1 MNRWL
6 KLAISGMA
14 AVVIAITG
22 VAPPGGAPPAA
33 ANEVTPTITVAATN
47 NTTTVGADANGVLYW
62 STNAGSTWSTSGTTL
77 SDHGVTS
84 IVWNGTHFVASSFFQ
99 GATSTNGRSW
109 STFLLPV
116 GSAYDPGDLISDK
129 EFFSSGTMSVDQI
142 QAFLNGKVLECR
154 SGFVCMK
161 DYRETT
167 YSRDSTVL
175 CKKYK
180 GAENEAAAQIL
191 FKVSNACGV
200 SVQALLVLIQKEQ
213 SLVTHTWPSQGRFDK
228 ATGYACPD
236 TAPCDERFFGFYNQV
251 YNAARQFKRYSN
263 PVGTSRFF
271 TWYPIGQVSQVR
283 FHPNASCGAVPVRMK
298 NQATAGLYYY
308 TPYTPNVP
316 AMTNVTGTGDSC
328 SAYGNRNFWRI
339 YNFWFKKP
347 EAYRTM
353 LTSSKGVTMAIDQE
367 GGVTISP
374 DLRTWTRPS
383 VVPTVSRTNPVLE
396 FGRTRDGDFAVLTQA
411 GTAFQSEDAG
421 RSWKTLAVTR
431 ADREETTTA
440 VHVVQA
446 GDTVAL
452 IADIHGITVAALV
465 EQNLLGDNGDSL
477 TPGQELTITRKTVV
491 NGLVS
496 PVIPDPSMIR
506 VSAPAEPEA
515 PTEPTPPAPEPVA
528 PTPPAPIPP
537 PIAPSQPGVTEYVV
551 KAGDTLLRIARAHQT
566 TVASLVSIN
575 GITNPNRIFVGQRLR
590 LQPGPSATP
599 APTTPG
605 SSAFPPLE
613 PLVVRNAAKE
623 TTYVVKR
630 GDSLLSIAR
639 AHDTTV
645 SALVSLN
652 SISNPNRIFV
662 GQKLKIR
669 SSNGQTRS
677 FHRVQAGDTLPIIG
691 QRRSIDVS
699 ELIRLNPKVPTSGDL
714 KDGSLIRVS

>member
-1 MNRWL
+1 
-6 KLAISGMA
+6 
-14 AVVIAITG
+14 
-22 VAPPGGAPPAA
+22 
-33 ANEVTPTITVAATN
+33 
-47 NTTTVGADANGVLYW
+47 
-62 STNAGSTWSTSGTTL
+62 
-77 SDHGVTS
+77 
-84 IVWNGTHFVASSFFQ
+84 
-99 GATSTNGRSW
+99 
-109 STFLLPV
+109 
-116 GSAYDPGDLISDK
+116 
-129 EFFSSGTMSVDQI
+129 
-142 QAFLNGKVLECR
+142 
-154 SGFVCMK
+154 
-161 DYRETT
+161 
-167 YSRDSTVL
+167 
-175 CKKYK
+175 
-180 GAENEAAAQIL
+180 
-191 FKVSNACGV
+191 
-200 SVQALLVLIQKEQ
+200 
-213 SLVTHTWPSQGRFDK
+213 
-228 ATGYACPD
+228 
-236 TAPCDERFFGFYNQV
+236 
-251 YNAARQFKRYSN
+251 
-263 PVGTSRFF
+263 
-271 TWYPIGQVSQVR
+271 
-283 FHPNASCGAVPVRMK
+283 
-298 NQATAGLYYY
+298 
-308 TPYTPNVP
+308 
-316 AMTNVTGTGDSC
+316 
-328 SAYGNRNFWRI
+328 
-339 YNFWFKKP
+339 
-347 EAYRTM
+347 
-353 LTSSKGVTMAIDQE
+353 
-367 GGVTISP
+367 
-374 DLRTWTRPS
+374 
-383 VVPTVSRTNPVLE
+383 LE

-491 NGLVS
+491 TGLVS

-537 PIAPSQPGVTEYVV
+537 PITPSQPGVTEYVV

>member
-14 AVVIAITG
+14 AVVIAVTG
-22 VAPPGGAPPAA
+22 VAHPGSAPPAA
-33 ANEVTPTITVAATN
+33 ANEAAPTITVAATN
-47 NTTTVGADANGVLYW
+47 NTTTVGADAKGVLYW
-62 STNAGSTWSTSGTTL
+62 SSNAGTTWSESGTRL

-84 IVWNGTHFVASSFFQ
+84 IVWNGTHFIASSFFQ
-99 GATSTNGRSW
+99 GATSTNGRTW
-109 STFLLPV
+109 TTFLLPV
-116 GSAYDPGDLISDK
+116 GSAYDPGDLISDT
-129 EFFSSGTMSVDQI
+129 EFFTSGTMSVDRI
-142 QAFLNGKVLECR
+142 QSFLNSKVPECR

-167 YSRDSTVL
+167 FSRDATVL

-180 GAENEAAAQIL
+180 GADNESAAQIL

-200 SVQALLVLIQKEQ
+200 SVEALLVLIQKEQ
-213 SLVTHTWPSQGRFDK
+213 SLVTHTWPSQWRFDK

-263 PVGTSRFF
+263 PAGTSRFF

-283 FHPNASCGAVPVRMK
+283 LHPNTSCGSASVRMK
-298 NQATAGLYYY
+298 NQASAGLYYY
-308 TPYTPNVP
+308 TPYTANAS
-316 AMTNVTGTGDSC
+316 AMVNITGTGDSC

-353 LTSSKGVTMAIDQE
+353 LTSSRGVTMAIDQE

-446 GDTVAL
+446 GDTVSL
-452 IADIHGITVAALV
+452 IADTHGITVAALV
-465 EQNLLGDNGDSL
+465 EENLLSDNGDSL
-477 TPGQELTITRKTVV
+477 TLGQELIITRTTVV
-491 NGLVS
+491 NALVS
-496 PVIPDPSMIR
+496 PVIPDPSVIR
-506 VSAPAEPEA
+506 ISAPTPPEA
-515 PTEPTPPAPEPVA
+515 PTEPTPPAPEPIA
-528 PTPPAPIPP
+528 SNPP
-537 PIAPSQPGVTEYVV
+537 APSQPGVTEYVV
-551 KAGDTLLRIARAHQT
+551 KAGDTLLGIARAHQT

-575 GITNPNRIFVGQRLR
+575 GIANPNRIFVGQRLR
-590 LQPGPSATP
+590 LQPGPSSTP

-605 SSAFPPLE
+605 SSVFPPLE
-613 PLVVRNAAKE
+613 PLVVKNAGKE

-630 GDSLLSIAR
+630 GDTLLSIAR
-639 AHDTTV
+639 ANSITV

-652 SISNPNRIFV
+652 SIANPNRIFV
-662 GQKLKIR
+662 GQKLKIQ
-669 SSNGQTRS
+669 SGNGQTRS

-691 QRRSIDVS
+691 QRRSVDVS
-699 ELIRLNPKVPTSGDL
+699 ELIRLNPKVSPSGDL
-714 KDGSLIRVS
+714 KDGSLVRVS